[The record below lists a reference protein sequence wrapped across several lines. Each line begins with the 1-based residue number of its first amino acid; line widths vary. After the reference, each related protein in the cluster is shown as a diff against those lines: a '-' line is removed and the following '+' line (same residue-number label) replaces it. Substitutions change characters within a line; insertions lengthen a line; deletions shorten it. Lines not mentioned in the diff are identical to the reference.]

1 MNIDIGDFSRAP
13 NYTQEKKAAD
23 TLTLPQEKMA
33 DAFDSA
39 APEDLTAASA
49 AQHAAFEAAAD
60 KKRGREEAGGA
71 DGKRSKVEAEEP
83 TVLKMLLPNESAG
96 RVIGKAGAVLKQI
109 MDDSGARVRFSAT
122 DEVIPDTGE
131 RIITAVGSA
140 EAVALVADFVQAILN
155 EPSPGEE
162 VDPSKAKPLKLLVP
176 EATAGSVIGKAGA
189 VIKELMDVSGATIRV
204 STDPTQTF
212 SHTAHTPLH
221 LAARSLAVP
230 MCACTPF
237 SLYTPA
243 CRLPVLCFAGF
254 AGVGDAGGDFGADG
268 DCERGAGR
276 R

>member
-1 MNIDIGDFSRAP
+1 
-13 NYTQEKKAAD
+13 
-23 TLTLPQEKMA
+23 
-33 DAFDSA
+33 
-39 APEDLTAASA
+39 
-49 AQHAAFEAAAD
+49 
-60 KKRGREEAGGA
+60 
-71 DGKRSKVEAEEP
+71 VEAEEP

-140 EAVALVADFVQAILN
+140 EAVALVADFVMTILN
-155 EPSPGEE
+155 EPFPGEE

-176 EATAGSVIGKAGA
+176 EATAGSIIGKAGA

-204 STDPTQTF
+204 STDSNQT
-212 SHTAHTPLH
+212 SPHTAHTPLH

-237 SLYTPA
+237 LLYTPA